1 MYNWFKS
8 YFSDRSQFVQYQN
21 SKLDT
26 KLITHGVTQGSIP
39 VPLLFI
45 LYINDFSNAAELL
58 FSILFAGETTVFIEG
73 YEYDKMIE
81 ILNKEMKK
89 IDTWLEY
96 NRLVTNTDK
105 IYYMVFHR
113 AKFKSTNK
121 DIYIFGILKLNVL
134 QVLNFLVL
142 L

>member
-21 SKLDT
+21 SKSDT

-39 VPLLFI
+39 VALLFI
-45 LYINDFSNAAELL
+45 LYINDFSIAAELL

-73 YEYDKMIE
+73 YEYDKMTE

-89 IDTWLEY
+89 IT
-96 NRLVTNTDK
+96 
-105 IYYMVFHR
+105 I
-113 AKFKSTNK
+113 
-121 DIYIFGILKLNVL
+121 G
-134 QVLNFLVL
+134 
-142 L
+142 